1 MKRKMPALSSIGVQ
15 MILYSALNVKGMVKI
30 SQRLGFTPVPVD
42 LDVANLK
49 PRMEALEAAVSK
61 KSKVLVIA
69 HLMGTRMDLAPY
81 AKFAKKHN
89 LILVEDCAQVFDGQN
104 YKGAREADI
113 CMFSFGPLKTATSL
127 GGALI
132 RVRDK
137 ALLEK
142 MRNIQSD
149 YALQTQKAQR
159 KRVFKFMALKI
170 ITSPFVMGLI
180 YRFYSSKGE
189 NYEDSLSNK
198 VRDVAPLGNSNK
210 LRMRPSLGMLRL
222 LNRRLYT
229 YPSNGL
235 EERTKKGEFLR
246 DQLGGAVVLP
256 GGESSIHSYW
266 VFCLLA
272 DDPQTYIDELRK
284 KGFDGAN
291 LPRSQAVPAPEGRA
305 HLKAVIADN
314 IVKDII
320 VVPCYPGMPDAELV
334 RLSDEIKVIAQKTG
348 TKRTKAYAKP
358 GKRNYKVKK

>member
-1 MKRKMPALSSIGVQ
+1 MWARTQLKIDWADLFSGALGAILPGSYEEENARAEQYWGADDTLTAYSVRSGFDLLLQ
-15 MILYSALNVKGMVKI
+15 ALELSPGDEILYSALNVKGMVKI

-284 KGFDGAN
+284 YYSCAV
-291 LPRSQAVPAPEGRA
+291 LPWNAR
-305 HLKAVIADN
+305 
-314 IVKDII
+314 
-320 VVPCYPGMPDAELV
+320 C
-334 RLSDEIKVIAQKTG
+334 
-348 TKRTKAYAKP
+348 
-358 GKRNYKVKK
+358 